1 MKARFFAL
9 AALVLGLASC
19 QQEFDGA
26 TVGGGEVDFQL
37 NVAAPDFG
45 TRADQDGRNG
55 HSSAYGAIDYLS
67 EDEWQNVDLRYTLEV
82 YDAEGLDKA
91 PVKDRMVKVLD
102 KYEPVVFD
110 LRLVPNRDYQFVI
123 FADFVTEDAT
133 ELPTVEAQADLGL
146 HHTIGATLQYITL
159 KDDAINTELTDAYFA
174 SEKIRVSNSA
184 AQDITLYRP
193 YGKVRVIATDLHEL
207 NLNVEAASVKVDY
220 TVANANGFNAVTGA
234 ISGNGATT
242 FEATYDVCDEYTEGY
257 DAITATALNG
267 TVRHSHKT
275 LSTDYI
281 LATNTQNPIH
291 FDITVYDQNGDEI
304 KKTEFNTDIPVQ
316 RNYLT
321 TIIGNV
327 LTTATEV
334 NVSIDDNFYGEYN
347 VNYVGVASAREL
359 QEALNNVKAGET
371 NVINF
376 EADIN
381 AVEEKINTVIIT
393 ESAETTINL
402 IGNGYKFNGCMQIK
416 GMSEY
421 KNAHTVFTNIKFET
435 TDASTFMGDAFIFC
449 DDEPNTS
456 FRYPDSVTIKDCSF
470 TAAGNAEKK
479 AVGAKFWSLENNF
492 IVENCSATGMHSL
505 IQLTSCGKANVTVDG
520 ATIENSNNGISLGEV
535 TTATIKDVD
544 INAIGY
550 GIRLNGGPSVTTT
563 IENAKIAAFIPVN
576 VRKLNNEAYN
586 VKVEFLGEENE
597 LTGNTYEIAFCSNEY
612 EEGVAPAAPV
622 GTFRLQNAEEARAYY
637 GDVTSFSALDA
648 AINST
653 NNPTVTA
660 EANITKIGEGIEV
673 ERDVILDFA
682 NYEFNAGSDANS
694 RWYALEIFGEY
705 NVDIKNANFTRAG
718 VYAGKGA
725 NVVFENGTI
734 NHKPE
739 RSSRYIFCAQSGA
752 TITILDGTFSNDR
765 KNNSFFWADNSTI
778 IVEGG
783 NFGGVASDKKIVLT
797 NGGQVIIKGGTFNFD
812 PTAWVVATSV
822 VEKVGSNWVVTPIT
836 PSENISEAIQNVE
849 DGGKIVLV
857 DGAYNMPAVNGKDV
871 TIVGSKDA
879 VITINKPNMNGSN
892 VTFEGVTVKGSGYA
906 TGVQHVN
913 TVTYNNVKVIGEMCL
928 YGEAVTFNNCEFELN
943 SQYIWTY
950 GCKKST
956 FENCVFNTNG
966 KAILVY
972 NEGAGA
978 CEVAVNGCTFNATAG
993 AKAGAIANQNCAA
1006 IEIDNFQSSGVGA
1019 AHKVTASNN
1028 TYNSNFSGE
1037 WRIKNYVAGNA
1048 ITVNGAEYTQ
1058 IAVDG
1063 KLMTIDADKNVTI
1076 IE

>member
-26 TVGGGEVDFQL
+26 TVGGEVDFQL

-184 AQDITLYRP
+184 AQDIVLRRP

-682 NYEFNAGSDANS
+682 NYEFNAGSDATS
-694 RWYALEIFGEY
+694 RWYALEIYGDY
-705 NVDIKNANFTRAG
+705 DVNIQNANFTRAG
-718 VYAGKGA
+718 IYAGENA

-739 RSSRYIFCAQSGA
+739 RSSRYIFCAQSGS
-752 TITILDGTFSNDR
+752 TITIKGGDFLNDR
-765 KNNSFFWADNSTI
+765 QNNAYFWADNATI

-783 NFGGVASDKKIVLT
+783 NFAGVASKNKVVLS

-812 PTAWVVATSV
+812 PTAYLAKGYLATKNGSMWVVAL
-822 VEKVGSNWVVTPIT
+822 EDL
-836 PSENISEAIQNVE
+836 SETLASAE
-849 DGGKIVLV
+849 DR
-857 DGAYNMPAVNGKDV
+857 
-871 TIVGSKDA
+871 TIYLA
-879 VITINKPNMNGSN
+879 
-892 VTFEGVTVKGSGYA
+892 EG
-906 TGVQHVN
+906 N
-913 TVTYNNVKVIGEMCL
+913 D
-928 YGEAVTFNNCEFELN
+928 YGTL
-943 SQYIWTY
+943 
-950 GCKKST
+950 
-956 FENCVFNTNG
+956 
-966 KAILVY
+966 
-972 NEGAGA
+972 
-978 CEVAVNGCTFNATAG
+978 TAG
-993 AKAGAIANQNCAA
+993 
-1006 IEIDNFQSSGVGA
+1006 E
-1019 AHKVTASNN
+1019 
-1028 TYNSNFSGE
+1028 
-1037 WRIKNYVAGNA
+1037 
-1048 ITVNGAEYTQ
+1048 
-1058 IAVDG
+1058 
-1063 KLMTIDADKNVTI
+1063 LKNVTI
-1076 IE
+1076 VANDSAAVRFVTTADSKLENVTIQNAKFEFATGAGQKNGAFVVIDAAAQINNLVVEGCTIVGDGKKNSYGIYGQNPSASIVVKDCNFSNLGYAIQATAGGGYESLTVENCSFANINSWVIMPQYGFNGDLTVTGCTFDCCSDGLIKTGAFNGNIFTFTNNAITNSAGHDGKDSKWFEVNASAATKVVSGNTKDGAEWTPADAEGLK